1 MRISDWSSDVC
12 SSDLDAVVAAL
23 VAGSKSAEQPR
34 SLRLNA
40 AVLPA
45 VGAALLPKLSCPV
58 CWPAYAGLLSS
69 FGIGFVDYTPYLLPL
84 TAVFVSVSVLA
95 LAWRAPNRRG
105 YGPFWLGAMAAA
117 AVLIGTLGFDKDRK

>member
-69 FGIGFVDYTPYLLPL
+69 FGIGFVDYTPSLLPL

-95 LAWRAPNRRG
+95 LAWMSEDGRFGDAGCIPVRS
-105 YGPFWLGAMAAA
+105 
-117 AVLIGTLGFDKDRK
+117 